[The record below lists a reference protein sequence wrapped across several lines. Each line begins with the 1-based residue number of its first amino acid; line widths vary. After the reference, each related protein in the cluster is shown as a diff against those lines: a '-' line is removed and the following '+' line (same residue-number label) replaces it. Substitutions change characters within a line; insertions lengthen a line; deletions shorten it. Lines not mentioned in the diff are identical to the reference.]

1 LQISGTPTA
10 PVSGRQIRRRL
21 ERWLQSLD
29 YEQLRSVWDED
40 AGAVPVF
47 TYEQHG
53 ACFGIS
59 PIPKRLSRGS
69 LQKSRAIGSRML
81 ALSVQPLQPIR
92 NAILDKA
99 TRYGQLDAPYVV
111 AVNAMSD
118 YADADDAINAVFGT
132 PAVFIRRTADGY
144 QDRAGHE
151 RDGVWL
157 EAGGPTNTRV
167 SAVFSTERL
176 NPWSLAQRR
185 AQVILNPWAARP
197 LPTSPFQTDV
207 VDVHEERLRRSPG
220 LSLQELFSLPK
231 RWPE

>member
-1 LQISGTPTA
+1 
-10 PVSGRQIRRRL
+10 
-21 ERWLQSLD
+21 
-29 YEQLRSVWDED
+29 
-40 AGAVPVF
+40 
-47 TYEQHG
+47 
-53 ACFGIS
+53 
-59 PIPKRLSRGS
+59 
-69 LQKSRAIGSRML
+69 ML

-99 TRYGQLDAPYVV
+99 TRYGQLDAPHVV

-144 QDRAGHE
+144 RDRPGRE

-185 AQVILNPWAARP
+185 AQVILNP
-197 LPTSPFQTDV
+197 
-207 VDVHEERLRRSPG
+207 
-220 LSLQELFSLPK
+220 
-231 RWPE
+231 